1 MNLPWDDQ
9 FKTGVLLW
17 HQWLTG
23 MTPKMPEGV
32 EAPPKPGLPKDNG
45 AKPAMARCRTV
56 ADALLAP
63 AFAQFVR
70 YLLRDEEQRK
80 AYVASE
86 RNLAGLARAAI
97 AVGQLDLVD
106 ISQSF
111 PVQMGSA
118 PKKDPGSSRP
128 LVSRAVAHGL
138 LSTANPDEALYHAI
152 QVVSI
157 FGKQGGNAVDLA
169 RAMMTWPAAR
179 SDWAYRYNDA
189 VLSLPKPAAAK

>member
-1 MNLPWDDQ
+1 MTPPWDDP

-23 MTPKMPEGV
+23 KAPKMPGGAA
-32 EAPPKPGLPKDNG
+32 APPKPGLPNTG
-45 AKPAMARCRTV
+45 AWSAMARCRTV

-63 AFAQFVR
+63 PFAQFVR
-70 YLLRDEEQRK
+70 CLLPDEEQRK
-80 AYVASE
+80 ASVASE
-86 RNLAGLARAAI
+86 RTLAALARAAI
-97 AVGQLDLVD
+97 AVGQLETADLTRP
-106 ISQSF
+106 F
-111 PVQMGSA
+111 AVQMGSER
-118 PKKDPGSSRP
+118 DSGSGRP

-152 QVVSI
+152 QVVGI

-169 RAMMTWPAAR
+169 RAMMSWPAVR

-189 VLSLPKPAAAK
+189 VLSLSKASAVK

>member
-45 AKPAMARCRTV
+45 ARPAMARCRTV

-70 YLLRDEEQRK
+70 YLLPDEEQRK

-86 RNLAGLARAAI
+86 RNLAALARAAI
-97 AVGQLDLVD
+97 AVGQLEVADLTK
-106 ISQSF
+106 SF
-111 PVQMGSA
+111 PIQMGA
-118 PKKDPGSSRP
+118 EKDSGSGRP
-128 LVSRAVAHGL
+128 LVSRVVAHGL
-138 LSTANPDEALYHAI
+138 LNTANPDEALYHAI

-179 SDWAYRYNDA
+179 NDWAYRYNDA
-189 VLSLPKPAAAK
+189 VLSLSKPAAK